1 MIELMKVLAEETR
14 TTRARILVSAEA
26 LFAERGFEVVS
37 LREITGAA
45 GANVAAVNY
54 HFGSKEKLIDAVV
67 TRHLVPV
74 NEERLR
80 QLDKLEKQFSG
91 APIPVEDIL
100 KAFLSPVLEHIA
112 SGEMSEDLFKKFMG
126 RLIGE
131 RGYSLPAGT
140 CSLFTVMAGRFAA
153 AFQRAV
159 PQLDEESAL
168 WRMHFSFG
176 VMAHTL
182 TNGET
187 LRQLSDGKSGNP
199 STETLLGNII
209 EFCRAG
215 IEFEGREL

>member
-1 MIELMKVLAEETR
+1 MRVLAEEKH

-45 GANVAAVNY
+45 GVNVAAVNY

-74 NEERLR
+74 NEERLS

-91 APIPVEDIL
+91 APIPVEEIL
-100 KAFLSPVLEHIA
+100 KAFLSPVLQHIA

-131 RGYSLPAGT
+131 RGYSLPIGT
-140 CSLFTVMAGRFAA
+140 RSLFAVMAGRFAA
-153 AFQRAV
+153 AFRS
-159 PQLDEESAL
+159 EE
-168 WRMHFSFG
+168 RR
-176 VMAHTL
+176 V
-182 TNGET
+182 
-187 LRQLSDGKSGNP
+187 GK
-199 STETLLGNII
+199 EC
-209 EFCRAG
+209 ER
-215 IEFEGREL
+215 

>member
-1 MIELMKVLAEETR
+1 MLELMKILAEETQ
-14 TTRARILVSAEA
+14 TTRARILLSAEA

-45 GANVAAVNY
+45 GVNVAAVNY
-54 HFGSKEKLIDAVV
+54 HFGSKDKLIDAVV
-67 TRHLVPV
+67 IRHLSPV

-80 QLDKLEKQFSG
+80 QLDKLEERYSQ
-91 APIPVEDIL
+91 APIPVEEIL
-100 KAFLSPVLEHIA
+100 KAFLSPVLDHIA

-131 RGYSLPAGT
+131 RGYSLPDDA
-140 CSLFTVMAGRFAA
+140 CSLFALMAGRFAA
-153 AFQRAV
+153 AFQKAV
-159 PQLDEESAL
+159 PQLNEEAAL

-187 LRQLSDGKSGNP
+187 LRQLSDGRSGNP
-199 STETLLGNII
+199 STKTLLGNII
-209 EFCRAG
+209 DFCRAG

>member
-1 MIELMKVLAEETR
+1 MIELMKVLSEETR
-14 TTRARILVSAEA
+14 GTRDRILLSAEA

-37 LREITGAA
+37 LRDITGAA

-67 TRHLVPV
+67 TRHLTPV
-74 NEERLR
+74 NEERLS
-80 QLDKLEKQFSG
+80 QLDRLEKEFSLT
-91 APIPVEDIL
+91 PIPVEEIL
-100 KAFLSPVLEHIA
+100 KAFLSPVLQHIA

-131 RGYSLPAGT
+131 RGYSLPPSA
-140 CSLFTVMAGRFAA
+140 CSLFAVMAARFAA

-182 TNGET
+182 TNGDT
-187 LRQLSDGKSGNP
+187 LRQLSDGRSGNP
-199 STETLLGNII
+199 STETLLVNII
-209 EFCRAG
+209 DFCRAG
-215 IEFEGREL
+215 IEFEGRHL